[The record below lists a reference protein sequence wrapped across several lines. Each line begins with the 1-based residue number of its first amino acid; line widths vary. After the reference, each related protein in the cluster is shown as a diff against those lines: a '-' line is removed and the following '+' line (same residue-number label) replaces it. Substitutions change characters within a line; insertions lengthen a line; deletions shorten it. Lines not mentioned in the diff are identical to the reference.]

1 MNDGDANV
9 PEGLSGAEIVSREGK
24 RHPVV
29 NRFDRV
35 GPKFA
40 PIPMYDA
47 RQQYQQQSVKTAS
60 PEKLID
66 KLYGAGIQACHQED
80 RDTLREVLL
89 ELVKALNMEQG
100 GELAERLQSIYE
112 FCINESATGDLDM
125 ICELLEELREGWRQG
140 VIEGEPA

>member
-1 MNDGDANV
+1 VNDGDATA
-9 PEGLSGAEIVSREGK
+9 PEGLSGPEIVSREGT
-24 RHPVV
+24 RRIVV

-35 GPKFA
+35 GLKFA
-40 PIPMYDA
+40 PTPMYDA
-47 RQQYQQQSVKTAS
+47 RQQYQQQSVQTAS

-112 FCINESATGDLDM
+112 FCINESATGDLDV
-125 ICELLEELREGWRQG
+125 IRELLEELREGWRKG
-140 VIEGEPA
+140 VIEGQPA